1 MSYRPLPESL
11 TIKKSELHGLGV
23 FAIQPIPKDTCIGQS
38 HLVLAKQI
46 YRTPIGGFIN
56 HSDDPNCIKE
66 KSAIFPYSSCPVCE
80 DSTQYVLKACED
92 IDIGDELTVDYTF
105 YKI

>member
-56 HSDDPNCIKE
+56 HSDDQNWPLMLQI
-66 KSAIFPYSSCPVCE
+66 
-80 DSTQYVLKACED
+80 Q
-92 IDIGDELTVDYTF
+92 LTVQPPVPGQVHSRPKHNDLG
-105 YKI
+105 IGPLLL